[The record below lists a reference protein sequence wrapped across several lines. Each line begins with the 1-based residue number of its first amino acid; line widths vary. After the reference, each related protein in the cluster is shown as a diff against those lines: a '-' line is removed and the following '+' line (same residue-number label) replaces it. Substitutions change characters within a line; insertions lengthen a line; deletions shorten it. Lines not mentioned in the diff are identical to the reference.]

1 MAKEEPNFKI
11 DVKETLLRNLMWI
24 PLMIFVMI
32 FSIIALGK
40 VDLFLDEGFQ
50 IMFLIFS
57 LFFTLKLFVWVGH
70 PEIIL
75 REVEK

>member
-1 MAKEEPNFKI
+1 MEKEENNFKI
-11 DVKETLLRNLMWI
+11 DIKETLFRNFMWI

-32 FSIIALGK
+32 FSITALGK
-40 VDLFLDEGFQ
+40 VDLFQDEGFQ

-75 REVEK
+75 RGVRE